1 MPKSRATSVS
11 DAREIAAEIVRR
23 AGRVYVIRLSDPP
36 TASERLQ
43 LAAARLMRWPV
54 AIMPARCATIEEW
67 LARYAPDRKAGGS
80 SVQFR

>member
-1 MPKSRATSVS
+1 MAKRRSTAVS

-43 LAAARLMRWPV
+43 FAAARLMRWPV
-54 AIMPARCATIEEW
+54 AIMPMRCATVDEW
-67 LARYAPDRKAGGS
+67 LARYGPDREASGS
-80 SVQFR
+80 AAQFP